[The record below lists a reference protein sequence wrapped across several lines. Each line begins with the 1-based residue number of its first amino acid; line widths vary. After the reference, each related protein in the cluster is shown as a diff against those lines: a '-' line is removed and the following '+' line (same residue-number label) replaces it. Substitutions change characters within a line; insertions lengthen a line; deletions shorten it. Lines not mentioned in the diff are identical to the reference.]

1 MSAAPVDAA
10 ERAAAL
16 DPEGSFIVQAPAGS
30 GKTELLTR
38 RVLTLLARVEEP
50 EQVLAITF
58 TRKAAAEMRHR
69 VVAALAR
76 ARSDEPPAD
85 AHEAEGLAL
94 ARAAL
99 ARDAARGWRLLDDPG
114 RLAMRTIDSLATGL
128 AHRLPVVSALGAA
141 IATVDDPGPL
151 HREAAERFL
160 DHHLESIDRVCLQ
173 RDNRLEQ
180 VRDLLADLLGVRDQW
195 QGYVQDDLDDEH
207 LRALLQSMLD
217 DVVRTRFAA
226 ARRSA
231 PAALAD
237 DLETPLR
244 RAAALL
250 VARADAFGE
259 ALTAVQ
265 ARIVAL
271 AGRAGT
277 LPPAEPARADDWLA
291 LAEFLLTAAGTVRR
305 KLDKSIGFPAQG
317 EASRLGTD
325 KGELAAHK
333 ETLAA
338 VLDTLGEEPAFVRLL
353 HEARGLGGLAYDDE
367 DWALLGQLAGG
378 LRVLLGELQL
388 VFRERREI
396 DFIEI
401 SSRARQALG
410 DDENPTDLALAMDVR
425 LQHLLV
431 DEFQDTSHAQYAL
444 FERLVSGWSAGDGRT
459 FFAVGDPMQAIYRFR
474 EGDVGLF
481 LRAIDEGIGPVSLTY
496 LRLSVNFRSVPGVI
510 GWINAGF
517 GAAFPT
523 RSDRDIGAVTYE
535 PSTAHLDGAGEV
547 RLHALAAN
555 GSPAEAA
562 HREGERVAE
571 LVSAALAEDP
581 AQSIGVLV
589 RARSHASG
597 VVSALHAR
605 AIPFRAIEIER
616 LGERPVVHDLVAL
629 AHALCYPHDRVS
641 WLALLRG
648 PLCGLLL
655 DDLHALVAASEQRP
669 LIELLHDPIR
679 RASLSADGQGRV
691 ARFLAA
697 VDPAVEQAPRG
708 AVVPWLEAVWLRLG
722 GPSACVKPSD
732 LEAAER
738 CIARLSAL
746 EREGSLRRRRTV
758 EAAMERL
765 FAGDG
770 AEPDVRV
777 QLMTLHKSKG
787 LEFDTVILPALGR
800 GAQADR
806 ARLMEWFRTDGEA
819 GPRLLLAPIDR
830 IGAPSARRNPVGQL
844 LKGFRDRANEA
855 ERLRLFYVACTRARR
870 HLHLVAT
877 LRPDAEGR
885 AVAPAAGG
893 LLAPLWP
900 MLREDCE
907 LIGAGERTGGT
918 PGERMAAGGDANID
932 RAGVAGGIEA
942 NVDDPS
948 AGSPGEG
955 GSSVDGPSAGE
966 PEVTVRVPPAFVRPV
981 SGWTLPALPRFE
993 WASRPAEKPATAS
1006 VDYDWRGTTAR
1017 EVGTVVHR
1025 ALQRLAQLPA
1035 AERRVPGNEGLS
1047 RIARE
1052 LRTLGVTEGALDEA
1066 AGQVVEAIRNTLE
1079 DGRGRWLLEE
1089 THAEARSEWALSV
1102 PEIVEGRYAGM
1113 RRVIVDRSF
1122 VDGEG
1127 VRWIVDYKTGSH
1139 EGGDLAAFLD
1149 RELDRYAVQLDGYA
1163 EVFARIDPERPLRLG
1178 LWFPMVRGWRERV
1191 PKRG

>member
-1 MSAAPVDAA
+1 MSAAPLDAA

-16 DPEGSFIVQAPAGS
+16 DPDGSFIVQAPAGS

-76 ARSDEPPAD
+76 ARSGDPPANDYD
-85 AHEAEGLAL
+85 ADGLAL

-114 RLAMRTIDSLATGL
+114 RLAMRTIDSLATSL

-160 DHHLESIDRVCLQ
+160 DHHLETIDRVCLQ

-180 VRDLLADLLGVRDQW
+180 VRDLLAELLAVRDQW
-195 QGYVQDDLDDEH
+195 QGYVQDDLDDER

-217 DVVRTRFAA
+217 DVVRTRLAA

-231 PAALAD
+231 PDSLAS

-259 ALTAVQ
+259 PLTDVQ

-271 AGRAGT
+271 ADRAGT
-277 LPPAEPARADDWLA
+277 LPPAEPEGAEDWRA
-291 LAEFLLTAAGTVRR
+291 LAEFLLTGGGTPR
-305 KLDKSIGFPAQG
+305 KRLDKSSGFPAQG
-317 EASRLGTD
+317 EAAKLGTD

-333 ETLAA
+333 DALLA
-338 VLDTLGEEPAFVRLL
+338 VLATLGEEDAFVTRL
-353 HEARGLGGLAYDDE
+353 HEARGLGGLVYGDE

-410 DDENPTDLALAMDVR
+410 DDEHPTDLALAMDVR

-431 DEFQDTSHAQYAL
+431 DEFQDTSHAQFAL
-444 FERLVSGWSAGDGRT
+444 FERLVSGWDAGDGRT

-481 LRAIDEGIGPVSLTY
+481 LRAIEEGIGPVALTY
-496 LRLSVNFRSVPGVI
+496 LRLSVNFRSVPGII

-535 PSTAHLDGAGEV
+535 PSAAHLGGEGDV
-547 RLHALAAN
+547 TLHALAAS
-555 GSPAEAA
+555 GTSAEAA

-589 RARSHASG
+589 RARSHASA

-616 LGERPVVHDLVAL
+616 LGERPVVLDLVAL

-648 PLCGLLL
+648 PLCGLVL
-655 DDLHALVAASEQRP
+655 DDLHALVSASEQRP
-669 LIELLHDPIR
+669 LIELLHDPAR
-679 RASLSADGQGRV
+679 RASLSADGGARV
-691 ARFLAA
+691 ARFLE
-697 VDPAVEQAPRG
+697 VMGPAVEQAPRG
-708 AVVPWLEAVWLRLG
+708 TVVPWLEAVWLQLG
-722 GPSACVKPSD
+722 GPAACAKPSD

-738 CIARLSAL
+738 CIARLAAL

-765 FAGDG
+765 FAGEG

-830 IGAPSARRNPVGQL
+830 VGAPSARRNPVGQL

-870 HLHLVAT
+870 RLHLVAT
-877 LRPDAEGR
+877 LRADEEGR

-900 MLREDCE
+900 MLREGCE
-907 LIGAGERTGGT
+907 LIGGEEEEGT
-918 PGERMAAGGDANID
+918 VEEEGALDAESGDVARRDPAPGAERGEEVRGTSPSVREETLPADHF
-932 RAGVAGGIEA
+932 RA
-942 NVDDPS
+942 
-948 AGSPGEG
+948 
-955 GSSVDGPSAGE
+955 
-966 PEVTVRVPPAFVRPV
+966 PPPFVRAV
-981 SGWTLPALPRFE
+981 SDWTLPLMSRFA

-1025 ALQRLAQLPA
+1025 ALQRLAALPA
-1035 AERRVPGNEGLS
+1035 AERHVPGNEGLS

-1052 LRTLGVTEGALDEA
+1052 LRTLGVTDGALDEA
-1066 AGQVVEAIRNTLE
+1066 VGQVVEAIRNTLDDE
-1079 DGRGRWLLEE
+1079 RGRWLLDEG
-1089 THAEARSEWALSV
+1089 HAEARSEWALSV
-1102 PEIVEGRYAGM
+1102 PELVEGRYAGV

-1122 VDGEG
+1122 VDAEG
-1127 VRWIVDYKTGSH
+1127 CRWIVDYKTGSH
-1139 EGGDLAAFLD
+1139 EGGDLDGFLD
-1149 RELDRYAVQLDGYA
+1149 RELERYAGQLDGYA
-1163 EVFARIDPERPLRLG
+1163 EVLARVEPERPLRLG

-1191 PKRG
+1191 AGRGEVEKG